1 MIFKYLCQECNIYM
15 VNYKL
20 SYVRTNRNHKQTYE
34 FLIQAAHI
42 WLVHSNTKNQ
52 DSPLYPNDPP
62 LMTFLSSNL
71 KNEQI
76 LFSVY

>member
-1 MIFKYLCQECNIYM
+1 MNRFW
-15 VNYKL
+15 L
-20 SYVRTNRNHKQTYE
+20 SQGAHTAWDSSAETPHTSLE
-34 FLIQAAHI
+34 ILLITGTLI